1 MSPISLVMA
10 DDHAMFRSGVI
21 ALLKMYKDLV
31 VVGEA
36 SDGKELL
43 DLLAVIKQPD
53 VLLLDLSMPNMGG
66 FAVLEVLKKQSST
79 IKTIVISMHDEDHFI
94 TKAIEDGACG
104 FLSKSAEPDEIQMA
118 VHSVMENGFYFNDKT
133 NLAMIHNMVSKKK
146 LVPVFNNTSVTFSD
160 KEKMVLQLLAREL
173 TSTEISNQL
182 NLSER
187 TIEGLRSAMIK
198 KTGVRNVVGLILF
211 AVRNK
216 VIEP

>member
-21 ALLKMYKDLV
+21 ALLKAYKDLV

-66 FAVLEVLKKQSST
+66 YAVLQALKKQNSS
-79 IKTIVISMHDEDHFI
+79 IKTIVISMHDEEHFI

-118 VHSVMENGFYFNDKT
+118 VHSVMENGFYFNEKT
-133 NLAMIHNMVSKKK
+133 NLAMIHNMVSKKN
-146 LVPVFNNTSVTFSD
+146 LIPVFNNITVTFSD

-173 TSTEISNQL
+173 TSTEISERL
-182 NLSER
+182 NISER
-187 TIEGLRSAMIK
+187 TIEGMRGTMIK

-211 AVRNK
+211 AMRNK
-216 VIEP
+216 IIEP

>member
-10 DDHAMFRSGVI
+10 DDHAMFRGTVI
-21 ALLKMYKDLV
+21 SLLKSYQDLV

-36 SDGKELL
+36 NDGKELL
-43 DLLAVIKQPD
+43 ELLAVIKQPD

-66 FAVLEVLKKQSST
+66 FAVLQALKKQSST
-79 IKTIVISMHDEDHFI
+79 IRTIVISMHDEDHFI
-94 TKAIEDGACG
+94 TQAIEDGACG

-118 VHSVMENGFYFNDKT
+118 VHSVMENGFYFNEKT
-133 NLAMIHNMVSKKK
+133 NLAMIHGMVSKKN
-146 LVPVFNNTSVTFSD
+146 LIPVFSNTSVTFSD

-173 TSTEISNQL
+173 TSTEISERL
-182 NLSER
+182 SLSER
-187 TIEGLRSAMIK
+187 TVEGLRSNMIK